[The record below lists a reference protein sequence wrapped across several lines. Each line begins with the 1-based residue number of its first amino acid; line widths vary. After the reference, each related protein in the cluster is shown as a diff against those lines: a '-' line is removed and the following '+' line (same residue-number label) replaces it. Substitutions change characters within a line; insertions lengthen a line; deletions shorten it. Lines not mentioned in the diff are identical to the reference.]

1 MSDLRLAALLCTRL
15 CHDVIGPIGAIN
27 NGLELLAESSG
38 GGMDDE
44 VVDLIQLSAGES
56 ARRLKFFRA
65 AFGLSRASSG
75 VTGVDDAKRLM
86 EGLFEGGKVEL
97 DWFEGPL
104 PAEPASGEILSQL
117 LLNLVLCASEC
128 LPRGGRVAVR
138 FARQDD
144 ALAMRVAANGVSIK
158 VTDEMRRGLSGVENI
173 DDLDP
178 RSVQPYLAGRL
189 AAAMGTSLDLTQQSP
204 ETAEISAVF
213 IVRD

>member
-1 MSDLRLAALLCTRL
+1 MSDMRLAALLCTRL
-15 CHDVIGPIGAIN
+15 CHDVVGPIGAIN

-44 VVDLIQLSAGES
+44 VVDLIQHSAGES

-65 AFGLSRASSG
+65 AYGLSRGSSG
-75 VTGVDDAKRLM
+75 VTGVDDAKQLV

-104 PAEPASGEILSQL
+104 PAEPVSGEFLSQL
-117 LLNLVLCASEC
+117 LLNLALCASEC

-138 FARQDD
+138 FARQGD
-144 ALAMRVAANGVSIK
+144 ALAMRVAASGVSIK
-158 VTDEMRRGLSGVENI
+158 ITDEMRRGLSGAGEI

-178 RSVQPYLAGRL
+178 RSVQPYFAGRL
-189 AAAMGTSLDLTQQSP
+189 AAAMGTSLDLTQP
-204 ETAEISAVF
+204 APDMAEISAIF
-213 IVRD
+213 AVRA